1 MAATN
6 KKTLLLQNGSVVEAQ
21 NPVIVS
27 ASRSTDIP
35 AFYSDWFFK
44 RLDIGYS
51 VWTNPFNGVP
61 IYITYEDTRFIV
73 FWSKNPR
80 PLLCH
85 LHKLKE
91 RGIGC
96 YIQYSLNNYEAEG
109 YEPNV
114 PSWTERIDTF
124 RRLVDM
130 LGKGCVIWR
139 NDPLIL
145 TDKVGMDDL
154 LLRLEKT
161 GDALKGYTEKLV
173 FSFVDISCY
182 AKVAKNL
189 QNGGIRFVE
198 WNTGSMLAFAQE
210 LAKLN
215 QKWGY
220 SLATCAEAIDL
231 DAYGIRHNHC
241 VDEELIARIAYR
253 DKKLMEHLGLEIKI
267 LRQTLMGDEKI
278 PEGGIDLGG
287 GLYAMRTKNNKDKG
301 QRLHCGCIKSKDIG
315 QYNTCKHFCVYCYA
329 NTGQKKV
336 LENFEA
342 HRRNQDAS
350 TITGIHS

>member
-1 MAATN
+1 MATEL
-6 KKTLLLQNGSVVEAQ
+6 KKKLTLPDGTTVDAQ
-21 NPVIVS
+21 YPVIVS

-35 AFYSDWFFK
+35 AFYADWFFH

-51 VWTNPFNGVP
+51 EWTNPFNNVP
-61 IYITYEDTRFIV
+61 MNVAYTDTRFII

-80 PLLCH
+80 PLLNH

-109 YEPNV
+109 YEPYV

-124 RRLVDM
+124 KRLVDK

-145 TDKVGMDDL
+145 TDKVGIDAL

-173 FSFVDISCY
+173 FSFVDIACY
-182 AKVAKNL
+182 GKVAKNL
-189 QNGGIRFVE
+189 KRSGIRYVE
-198 WNTGSMLAFAQE
+198 WNSESMLAFAKE

-231 DAYGIRHNHC
+231 DVYGIRHNHC
-241 VDEELIARIAYR
+241 VDEELIARIAYK
-253 DKKLMEHLGLEIKI
+253 DKKLMEYLGLKI
-267 LRQTLMGDEKI
+267 NILQQTLIGDEKI
-278 PEGGIDLGG
+278 PEGCIDLGG
-287 GLYAMRTKNNKDKG
+287 GRYAMRTKKNKDKG
-301 QRLHCGCIKSKDIG
+301 QRHHCGCIKSKDIG

-329 NTGQKKV
+329 NADQKRV
-336 LENFEA
+336 LENYKQ
-342 HRRNQDAS
+342 HQQNPDAA
-350 TITGIHS
+350 TITGSHS